1 MRKSRITISQPNE
14 ATESVRRQKK
24 RTHRRWYTG
33 RTEGGGGSAG
43 KQAAS
48 ENHLKLP
55 QLNKITA
62 GKQKVHQKDSGHS
75 CNVFSFS
82 LSPSPSPSIFHFP
95 LHLPFLSPTY
105 TCIYTLSSHAWI
117 SSYFSTSIS
126 MSPSAPPHP
135 SSFPR
140 CNTFS
145 FFFFSGRE
153 LGPSLG
159 CCWLGLLAAK

>member
-75 CNVFSFS
+75 CNVFSFC
-82 LSPSPSPSIFHFP
+82 LSPSPSPSI
-95 LHLPFLSPTY
+95 
-105 TCIYTLSSHAWI
+105 
-117 SSYFSTSIS
+117 SIS
-126 MSPSAPPHP
+126 LSISLFSLRHTLAYTHSPPTLEFPPTFLPP
-135 SSFPR
+135 SLCLLLLPPTPPLFLVA
-140 CNTFS
+140 TLFL
-145 FFFFSGRE
+145 FFFF
-153 LGPSLG
+153 LGENWVPV
-159 CCWLGLLAAK
+159 

>member
-48 ENHLKLP
+48 E
-55 QLNKITA
+55 
-62 GKQKVHQKDSGHS
+62 KVHQKDSGHS

-159 CCWLGLLAAK
+159 CCWPGLLAAK

>member
-105 TCIYTLSSHAWI
+105 TFLYTH
-117 SSYFSTSIS
+117 
-126 MSPSAPPHP
+126 SPPTLEFPPTFLPP
-135 SSFPR
+135 SLCLLLLPPTPPLFLVA
-140 CNTFS
+140 TLFL
-145 FFFFSGRE
+145 FFFF
-153 LGPSLG
+153 LGENWVPV
-159 CCWLGLLAAK
+159 